1 MVPGCRRGVV
11 AHGPMMADQQ
21 IAESEEKNMAIDFKE
36 AAKQKAEE
44 RGGCALF
51 EGREVL
57 KNDMVIALYPNG
69 VTIIAAE
76 IFSGVD
82 DKGEA
87 YDMAAYQIAED
98 ATKAC
103 KGGKVLVNIFREW
116 LAQYDG
122 DVDAMNKDLAAFGG
136 VKVKLSK
143 VITNRGKVVTN
154 VEVL

>member
-1 MVPGCRRGVV
+1 
-11 AHGPMMADQQ
+11 
-21 IAESEEKNMAIDFKE
+21 MAINFKE

-44 RGGCALF
+44 RGGCKLF

-57 KNDMVIALYPNG
+57 KNDMVIALYPEG

-76 IFSGVD
+76 IFSGQD
-82 DKGEA
+82 DKGAE

-98 ATKAC
+98 NTKAC
-103 KGGKVLVNIFREW
+103 KGGKVLVKIFKEW
-116 LAQYDG
+116 LAGYDG
-122 DVDAMNKDLAAFGG
+122 DADAMNADLKASGG

-143 VITNRGKVVTN
+143 VITQRGKVVTN